1 MTDNE
6 IIKALEICAA
16 GSCTGCPANLNSA
29 NCLEKLTQ
37 NALDLINRQKAD
49 VETLENN
56 LKFVRGTLTRALDE
70 NEQLKK
76 RLDSHCNNCR
86 MRDRKERD
94 RAEAIKEFTERLKE
108 KSMCMVE
115 YDEDGWGCPTRV
127 VKTSDID
134 NLVKEMVGEQE

>member
-1 MTDNE
+1 MSDNE
-6 IIKALEICAA
+6 IIKALECCSVTKSRCRECQLIHRD
-16 GSCTGCPANLNSA
+16 GSCTTILA
-29 NCLEKLTQ
+29 KQ
-37 NALDLINRQKAD
+37 ALDLINRQKAD

-94 RAEAIKEFTERLKE
+94 RAEAALKE
-108 KSMCMVE
+108 R
-115 YDEDGWGCPTRV
+115 GNP
-127 VKTSDID
+127 
-134 NLVKEMVGEQE
+134 